1 VSQPLVSSLHPS
13 GAHLCHVDFS
23 GAALPRTPSR
33 MHTHVTV
40 PDRCTVGRKT
50 TVPSVGQS
58 ETSFQA
64 SLNDKILVV
73 KLRILYEDHEV
84 IPAFTHCIIV
94 LALLGHAK
102 YATEER
108 AAGPLCV
115 RFPWENWAIETSQLF
130 YFGNHFPR
138 TFLSSYGA
146 RRFLECTPVE
156 VRGSN
161 MRVSTRKLRLTLRD
175 FNQEGLFKC
184 LDDSTISAGVEY
196 GWHYNGD
203 YALGFEPAGLASITK
218 FFDIL
223 DAHESAKTLPYR
235 SVSRLIDIPQDAHAL
250 GCSVGMTGNNILLF
264 CQNVSVRCLCKN

>member
-1 VSQPLVSSLHPS
+1 LNETRQHLYIKGLSSFEFLVDKHFIIGFVSYVEEIGQSPSELDLYSTEATGTLLVKMLYPTMQRNSKIVTMMF
-13 GAHLCHVDFS
+13 AQQ
-23 GAALPRTPSR
+23 AA
-33 MHTHVTV
+33 
-40 PDRCTVGRKT
+40 CCI
-50 TVPSVGQS
+50 PSVGQS

-84 IPAFTHCIIV
+84 IPAFTHCISV

-102 YATEER
+102 YAT
-108 AAGPLCV
+108 
-115 RFPWENWAIETSQLF
+115 
-130 YFGNHFPR
+130 
-138 TFLSSYGA
+138 
-146 RRFLECTPVE
+146 E